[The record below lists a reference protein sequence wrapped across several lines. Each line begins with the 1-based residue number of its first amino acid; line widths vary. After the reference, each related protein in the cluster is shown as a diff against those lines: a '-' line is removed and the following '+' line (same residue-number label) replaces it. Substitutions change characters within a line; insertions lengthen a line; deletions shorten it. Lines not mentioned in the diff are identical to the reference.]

1 MPRFSYRAVNSAG
14 ETVQGEMEAGDRDSL
29 VRALRDQGYMPVHTE
44 KRTGPARAAAK
55 PAARRGRQGRVTQ
68 QGLALFTR
76 ELATLLGA
84 GLPVDRALTTL
95 AGQDEAGAMAGVAQ
109 HLLEAVR
116 GGAGL
121 ADAMARQPGAFPAF
135 YVGLVRAGEAGGTLT
150 EVLTNLADT
159 EERAESLRQDIRSAL
174 TYPVLV
180 LIAAGAAIVIL
191 LVAVVP
197 EFEPLF
203 ANAGNALPWSAR
215 AVLAVSDAFRAYW
228 WALPA
233 GVLAVAALA
242 VQARRSPRLRAV
254 RDTWAMRL
262 PGTAPLIRKIE
273 AARFAR
279 ALGTLLRNGVDAATA
294 IDMAVDTVGNTRLA
308 RALGSVASRLR
319 RGEGLAQPL
328 AAANA
333 FPPLATQLME
343 AGEQSGHLDRMLLTV
358 AGIYDQEVRR
368 DTQRLLQLLVPMVT
382 LLLGVV
388 VAAIMGAILSAILSS
403 YQIPGA

>member
-14 ETVQGEMEAGDRDSL
+14 ETVRGEMEAGDRAGL

-44 KRTGPARAAAK
+44 QRTGPTRARGRTRGRR
-55 PAARRGRQGRVTQ
+55 ARRGRVTQ

-84 GLPVDRALTTL
+84 GLPIDRALATV
-95 AGQDEAGAMAGVAQ
+95 AGQSEAGGMAQVAQ
-109 HLLEAVR
+109 GLLDAVR
-116 GGAGL
+116 GGSGL
-121 ADAMARQPGAFPAF
+121 ADAMQDQPGVFPAF
-135 YVGLVRAGEAGGTLT
+135 YVGLVRAGEAGGTLH
-150 EVLTNLADT
+150 EVLTNLADAQ
-159 EERAESLRQDIRSAL
+159 EQAESLRQDIRSAL
-174 TYPVLV
+174 NYPVLV

-203 ANAGNALPWSAR
+203 ANAGDALPWSAR
-215 AVLAVSDAFRAYW
+215 AVLAVSDAFRASW

-242 VQARRSPRLRAV
+242 VQARRSPRVRALRDA
-254 RDTWAMRL
+254 WAMRL
-262 PGTAPLIRKIE
+262 PGIAPLIRKIE

-294 IDMAVDTVGNTRLA
+294 IDMAVDTIGNTRLA
-308 RALGSVASRLR
+308 ARLGSVGSRLR

-328 AAANA
+328 AAAKV

-382 LLLGVV
+382 LLLGVL